1 MVQIE
6 FDSAKD
12 RTNRTKHGLPLA
24 FGARVVADPDHL
36 LVATIRADDGEERFK
51 AVGRVEG
58 RIYTAVFT
66 RRGSAIR
73 FISVRRS
80 NGNEEKAYRQG

>member
-1 MVQIE
+1 MRIE
-6 FDSAKD
+6 FDSAED
-12 RTNRTKHGLPLA
+12 RTNRAKHGLPLA
-24 FGARVVADPDHL
+24 FGAQVLADADHL
-36 LVATIRADDGEERFK
+36 LVATTREHDGEERFK

-66 RRGSAIR
+66 RRGAAIR

-80 NGNEEKAYRQG
+80 NGNEEKAYREG